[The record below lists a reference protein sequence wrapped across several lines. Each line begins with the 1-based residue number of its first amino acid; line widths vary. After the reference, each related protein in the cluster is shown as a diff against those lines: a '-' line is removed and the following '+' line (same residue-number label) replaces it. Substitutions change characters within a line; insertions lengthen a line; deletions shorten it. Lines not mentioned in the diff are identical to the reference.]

1 MEITT
6 FLLVFIGYQ
15 AIFCSWPILSV
26 ADLPQHL
33 VVAGNSAWKSFY
45 RDASNV
51 QHNVMARSQSLW
63 RGFQG

>member
-1 MEITT
+1 MEIST

-15 AIFCSWPILSV
+15 ANLCSLPILSV

-33 VVAGNSAWKSFY
+33 AVAANPAWKSLY

-63 RGFQG
+63 CGLET